1 LIRYR
6 SLAYDLESRRFG
18 EVEEVR
24 SSAPT
29 VGEYCCERRWLM
41 QTIDLTQVPVVDNH
55 CHSMMRD
62 QAFEDIT
69 GWRQSFTES
78 TDPGMP
84 RDHVAS
90 TAFYRRLI
98 RTMADFLG
106 CEPEEEAVFAARTGR
121 EGRELT
127 GALLRAANVDTLLLD
142 TGFPPPEEV
151 FPVPELGGLGGCRAE
166 PMLRLEILME
176 SLLAEHGS
184 LADVKEALESALDDL
199 RSQGYVALK
208 SIAAY
213 RTGLDIREWP
223 RKEAEESF
231 HEYRRVAG
239 AGHARL
245 IHKPL
250 LDTLLH
256 VALAQ
261 AARQEVPVQ
270 FHVGYGD
277 ADTDLLLGNPL
288 YLRQVLQRSDYRG
301 MPVVLLH
308 ECYPYIRQGG
318 YLAAVY
324 ENVYL
329 DLSYGIPLLG
339 YGEMLSFTRQALGVA
354 PTSKLMYSS
363 DGIGVPELHWI
374 SAIDGRRA
382 IGEALG
388 ELVPQGELDLSDA
401 EAAGESILRAN
412 AMRLYRL

>member
-1 LIRYR
+1 
-6 SLAYDLESRRFG
+6 
-18 EVEEVR
+18 
-24 SSAPT
+24 
-29 VGEYCCERRWLM
+29 M

-55 CHSMMRD
+55 CHSVMQD
-62 QAFEDIT
+62 QTFDEIA
-69 GWRQSFTES
+69 GWRQAFTES

-90 TAFYRRLI
+90 TALYRRLI
-98 RTMADFLG
+98 RTLASFLG
-106 CEPEEEAVFAARTGR
+106 CEPEEEAVFSARIEK

-142 TGFPPPEEV
+142 TGFPPPEAV
-151 FPVPELGGLGGCRAE
+151 LQVAELGELGGCRAE

-176 SLLAEHGS
+176 SLLAEKDS
-184 LADVKEALESALDDL
+184 LEDVKEALAAELDDV
-199 RSQGYVALK
+199 RSRGYAALK

-223 RKEAEESF
+223 REEAEESF

-239 AGHARL
+239 AGPARL
-245 IHKPL
+245 VHKPL

-288 YLRQVLQRSDYRG
+288 YLRQVLQRPDYRG

-308 ECYPYIRQGG
+308 ECYPYTRQGG

-339 YGEMLSFTRQALGVA
+339 HGEMLTFTRQTLGVA
-354 PTSKLMYSS
+354 PSSKLMYSS

-388 ELVPQGELDLSDA
+388 ELVSQGELDLVVA
-401 EAAGESILRAN
+401 EATGEDVLRAN
-412 AMRLYRL
+412 ATRLYRL

>member
-1 LIRYR
+1 L
-6 SLAYDLESRRFG
+6 
-18 EVEEVR
+18 
-24 SSAPT
+24 
-29 VGEYCCERRWLM
+29 
-41 QTIDLTQVPVVDNH
+41 QTIDLAHVPVVDNH
-55 CHSMMRD
+55 CHGIMRD

-69 GWRQSFTES
+69 GWRQTFTES
-78 TDPGMP
+78 KDPGMA
-84 RDHVAS
+84 RGHVAS
-90 TAFYRRLI
+90 MALYRRLI
-98 RTMADFLG
+98 RTLADFLG

-121 EGRELT
+121 DGRELT

-151 FPVPELGGLGGCRAE
+151 FPVPELGKLGGCRTE

-176 SLLAEHGS
+176 GLLAEHDS
-184 LADVKEALESALDDL
+184 LEDVKEALAAELDDV
-199 RSQGYVALK
+199 RGWGYVALK

-223 RKEAEESF
+223 REEAEESF
-231 HEYRRVAG
+231 HEYGRAAEVG
-239 AGHARL
+239 PARL
-245 IHKPL
+245 VHKPL

-256 VALAQ
+256 VAFVQ

-288 YLRQVLQRSDYRG
+288 YLRPVLQRPDYRG

-308 ECYPYIRQGG
+308 ECYPYTRQGG

-324 ENVYL
+324 QNVYL

-354 PTSKLMYSS
+354 PSSKLMYSS

-374 SAIDGRRA
+374 SAIDGRRV

-388 ELVPQGELDLSDA
+388 ELVSRRELDLAAA
-401 EAAGESILRAN
+401 EATGEDVLRAN
-412 AMRLYRL
+412 ATRLYGL

>member
-1 LIRYR
+1 
-6 SLAYDLESRRFG
+6 
-18 EVEEVR
+18 
-24 SSAPT
+24 
-29 VGEYCCERRWLM
+29 M
-41 QTIDLTQVPVVDNH
+41 QTIDLAQVPVVDNH
-55 CHSMMRD
+55 CHGIQQD
-62 QAFEDIT
+62 QAFENIT
-69 GWRQSFTES
+69 SWRRAFTES
-78 TDPGMP
+78 ADPSMP
-84 RDHVAS
+84 REHVATTS
-90 TAFYRRLI
+90 FYRRLV
-98 RTMADFLG
+98 RTLAEFLD
-106 CEPEEEAVFAARTGR
+106 CEPEEESVFATRAGR
-121 EGRELT
+121 DGRLAGE
-127 GALLRAANVDTLLLD
+127 LLRAANVEALLLD
-142 TGFPPPEEV
+142 TGFPPPEYV
-151 FPVPELGGLGGCRAE
+151 VPVPDLGELGGCRAE

-176 SLLAEHGS
+176 DLLAEHDS
-184 LADVKEALESALDDL
+184 LEEVREALATALDDV
-199 RSQGYVALK
+199 RGQGYVALK

-213 RTGLDIREWP
+213 RTGLAIREWP

-231 HEYRRVAG
+231 HEYRRAAG

-288 YLRQVLQRSDYRG
+288 YLRPVLQRSDYRG

-339 YGEMLSFTRQALGVA
+339 YGEMLSLTRQALGVA
-354 PTSKLMYSS
+354 PSSKLMYSS

-374 SAIDGRRA
+374 SAIDGRRV

-388 ELVPQGELDLSDA
+388 ELVSQGELNLAAA
-401 EAAGESILRAN
+401 EATGDDVLRAN
-412 AMRLYRL
+412 ATRLYGL

>member
-1 LIRYR
+1 
-6 SLAYDLESRRFG
+6 
-18 EVEEVR
+18 
-24 SSAPT
+24 
-29 VGEYCCERRWLM
+29 M
-41 QTIDLTQVPVVDNH
+41 QTIDLTRVPVVDNH
-55 CHSMMRD
+55 CHGVSRD
-62 QAFEDIT
+62 QTFDDLAI
-69 GWRQSFTES
+69 WRQCFTES
-78 TDPGMP
+78 TDPGMA

-98 RTMADFLG
+98 RTLADFLG
-106 CEPEEEAVFAARTGR
+106 CEPEERAVFAARTRR

-127 GALLRAANVDTLLLD
+127 GALLHAANVDTLLLD
-142 TGFPPPEEV
+142 TGFPPSEEV
-151 FPVPELGGLGGCRAE
+151 FPVSELAEIGGCRTG

-176 SLLAEHGS
+176 SLLAEHHS
-184 LADVKEALESALDDL
+184 LEDVKEALVAELHDV
-199 RSQGYVALK
+199 RRRGYVALK

-213 RTGLDIREWP
+213 RTGLDIREWS
-223 RKEAEESF
+223 REEAEASF

-245 IHKPL
+245 VHKPL

-256 VALAQ
+256 VAFAQ
-261 AARQEVPVQ
+261 AAQQEVPVQ

-288 YLRQVLQRSDYRG
+288 YLRPVLQRPDYHG

-308 ECYPYIRQGG
+308 ECYPYTRQGG

-354 PTSKLMYSS
+354 PSSKLMYSS

-388 ELVPQGELDLSDA
+388 ELVSQGELDLVVA
-401 EAAGESILRAN
+401 EATGEDVLRAN
-412 AMRLYRL
+412 ATRLYRL